1 MSGTGNEPRI
11 RARINHSRTQ
21 KDGWRHETT
30 VEIDEWT
37 AGPGANLNTM
47 FRELMNDLDALG
59 REESDRRNRA
69 DGMAVAQ

>member
-1 MSGTGNEPRI
+1 MIGRMNEPKI
-11 RARINHSRTQ
+11 RARINHTKTIKS
-21 KDGWRHETT
+21 GWSHETT